1 MNELTTGIEH
11 FNGGRYPEALL
22 CFQGAHA
29 AGERGPELSY
39 FTAHVLDSLGRTQEA
54 IRAFTRLI
62 EDFPRHLPAYA
73 SLANLI
79 LHRGP
84 LTHERNTLR
93 RILSLKPQNME
104 SRRQLISVLKVC
116 AQAFRA
122 TDDLALAESALRKIL
137 SLAPKDKDH
146 RGQLIALI
154 RMRAQ
159 AHLTSRDLAAAEKAF
174 RQALALA
181 PADEESR
188 RQLADLLRLS
198 ADAQMN
204 ARKLGTAEKTLRK
217 AVAVAPGD
225 AKSRRHLAELLRR
238 RGKDHQSLGRLD
250 AAEQS
255 LRAALKLQPRDDK
268 SRQRLLE
275 LLSLRAR
282 ALLRAGEPDRAERIL
297 RRALVLEPRDKEA
310 RSGLLNLLRARAQE
324 HHLAGE
330 AAKAERAWRRALAFA
345 PSDNEAR
352 RRLVELLH
360 ARLESSLSTARPA
373 ATDKALRV
381 ALAFSPRDKEVRR
394 HLAELLRTRALA
406 GLFARRLKLAEHL
419 FRAVL
424 RCDPLDAAA
433 CLSLAS
439 VMSAAGRAS
448 EEKALLRRAVVL
460 SRGRLEL
467 GDKFKALMKLRR
479 YKDAI
484 ATAELILDRNPALPD
499 IRGFWDPWD
508 WDERVSRE
516 ERRRELRAF
525 ERALGSKPRGP
536 WLHYYR
542 GSLSGPQGLE
552 NFKLLAGYPAK
563 RYGWMYFKAGS
574 AALTAA
580 NFDQA
585 ASWFKRALAG
595 RPVDWRAHCFLAET
609 YLCLQKPKA
618 AFAEMDRALRAAPK
632 GEAGQVLAWR
642 GAFELWLG
650 RYTQAI
656 VLLDKAAALGAQCA
670 FCWKGAA
677 LLKLGKP
684 AEALA
689 ELDRTLELYPLDF
702 EAYVWRGEAKRELGL
717 YREALKDLDEH
728 AVNDPDRATPMW
740 LWALFNRAL
749 VKAALG
755 DKPGMAAD
763 FEAIPAFVIR
773 HIQEKTGLT
782 KAEDILA
789 AGLRLSRGFR
799 RDEYRQAIWMA
810 EASYLTQRRLER
822 SAKS

>member
-1 MNELTTGIEH
+1 MNELTLGIEH
-11 FNGGRYPEALL
+11 FNAGRYQEALTR
-22 CFQGAHA
+22 FQKARA

-39 FTAHVLDSLGRTQEA
+39 FMAHALDSLGRPQEA
-54 IRAFTRLI
+54 VRAFTALI

-73 SLANLI
+73 SLANLM

-84 LTHERNTLR
+84 LTHERGTLR
-93 RILSLKPQNME
+93 RILTLKPQDEE
-104 SRRQLISVLKVC
+104 SRRQLIGVLKVC

-122 TDDLALAESALRKIL
+122 TDDLALAEAALRKVL
-137 SLAPKDKDH
+137 SLAPSDAEH

-181 PADEESR
+181 PAEEESR
-188 RQLADLLRLS
+188 RQLADLLRLR
-198 ADAQMN
+198 AHEQMS
-204 ARKLGTAEKTLRK
+204 ARKLGPAEKILRK

-225 AKSRRHLAELLRR
+225 AKSRSRLAELLRQ
-238 RGKDHQSLGRLD
+238 RGKAHQSTGRLD
-250 AAEQS
+250 DAEKS

-275 LLSLRAR
+275 LLSLRALVYR
-282 ALLRAGEPDRAERIL
+282 DEGKPDRAEMTL
-297 RRALVLEPRDKEA
+297 RRALALEPRDKEA
-310 RSGLLNLLRARAQE
+310 RRGLLDLLRARAQS

-330 AAKAERAWRRALAFA
+330 AVKAERAWRRALDFA
-345 PSDNEAR
+345 PRDNEAR
-352 RRLVELLH
+352 RRLVELLR
-360 ARLESSLSTARPA
+360 ARLESSLSMEGPA
-373 ATDKALRV
+373 AADKALRA
-381 ALAFSPRDKEVRR
+381 ALAFSPDDRETRR
-394 HLAELLRTRALA
+394 KLAELLRARALA
-406 GLFARRLKLAEHL
+406 EMFARRLERAERL

-439 VMSAAGRAS
+439 VMSAAGRAP
-448 EEKALLRRAVVL
+448 EEKALLRRAVGMSQGAL
-460 SRGRLEL
+460 TL
-467 GDKFKALMKLRR
+467 GDRFKALMKLRR
-479 YKDAI
+479 YKEAV
-484 ATAELILDRNPALPD
+484 ATAERILDGNPGLPD
-499 IRGFWDPWD
+499 VRGFWDPWD

-525 ERALGSKPRGP
+525 ERALGPKPRGP

-542 GSLSGPQGLE
+542 GSLSGPEGLE

-580 NFDQA
+580 DFAQA
-585 ASWFKRALAG
+585 AAWFKRALAA

-609 YLCLQKPKA
+609 YLCLRKPEA

-650 RYTQAI
+650 RYRQAI

-684 AEALA
+684 AEALV
-689 ELDRTLELYPLDF
+689 ELDRTLQLYPLDF

-728 AVNDPDRATPMW
+728 AVNDPDKATPMW

-755 DKPGMAAD
+755 DRPGMAAD

-782 KAEDILA
+782 KAEEILE

-810 EASYLTQRRLER
+810 
-822 SAKS
+822 

>member
-1 MNELTTGIEH
+1 MNKLTIGIEH
-11 FNGGRYPEALL
+11 FNAGRYPEAML

-39 FTAHVLDSLGRTQEA
+39 FTAHVLDSLGRTKEA
-54 IRAFTRLI
+54 IRAFTALI

-93 RILSLKPQNME
+93 RILSLKPQDE
-104 SRRQLISVLKVC
+104 ETRRQLISVLKVC

-122 TDDLALAESALRKIL
+122 TDDLTLAEAALRKVL
-137 SLAPKDKDH
+137 SLAPDEKEH

-159 AHLTSRDLAAAEKAF
+159 AHLTARDLSAAEKAF

-181 PADEESR
+181 PSEEESR
-188 RQLADLLRLS
+188 RQLADLLRLRADTQIS
-198 ADAQMN
+198 ARD
-204 ARKLGTAEKTLRK
+204 LGPAEKTLRK

-225 AKSRRHLAELLRR
+225 ARSRRNLAELLRR
-238 RGKDHQSLGRLD
+238 RGKGYQSTGRMDD
-250 AAEQS
+250 AEKS

-282 ALLRAGEPDRAERIL
+282 ALIREGEPDRAERTL
-297 RRALVLEPRDKEA
+297 RRALILDPRDKEA
-310 RSGLLNLLRARAQE
+310 RRGLLDLLRARAQG

-330 AAKAERAWRRALAFA
+330 AVKAERAWRRALAFA

-352 RRLVELLH
+352 RRLTELLR
-360 ARLESSLSTARPA
+360 ANLEYSLGTLSPA
-373 ATDKALRV
+373 AMDKALRA
-381 ALAFSPRDKEVRR
+381 ALAFSPDDKEVRR
-394 HLAELLRTRALA
+394 NLAELLRTRALA
-406 GLFARRLKLAEHL
+406 ELFARRLKQAEHL
-419 FRAVL
+419 FRAIL

-433 CLSLAS
+433 CMSLAS
-439 VMSAAGRAS
+439 VMSAAGKTSA
-448 EEKALLRRAVVL
+448 EKALLRRAVAI
-460 SRGRLEL
+460 SRGRLAL
-467 GDKFKALMKLRR
+467 GDRFKALMKLRR
-479 YKDAI
+479 YKEAV
-484 ATAELILDRNPALPD
+484 ATAELILDRKPGLPD

-508 WDERVSRE
+508 WDERISRE

-542 GSLSGPQGLE
+542 GSLSGPEGLP
-552 NFKLLAGYPAK
+552 NFKLLAGYPSK

-580 NFDQA
+580 NFEQA
-585 ASWFKRALAG
+585 SSWFKRSLAG

-650 RYTQAI
+650 RYKQAI

-689 ELDRTLELYPLDF
+689 ELDRTLQLYPLDF

-740 LWALFNRAL
+740 LWARFNRAL

-755 DKPGMAAD
+755 DQAGMTAD
-763 FEAIPAFVIR
+763 FKAIPAYVIS
-773 HIQEKTGLT
+773 HIQEATGLT
-782 KAEDILA
+782 KTEDILE

-810 EASYLTQRRLER
+810 
-822 SAKS
+822 